1 MPEDTGV
8 TNIREVR
15 GKDGSVAYEVSGGK
29 RGEGEASFFIPKES
43 MHAYEKEYGKK
54 EFGDMLKRG
63 IDASIQS
70 RKENVE
76 HDNFS

>member
-43 MHAYEKEYGKK
+43 LQSYEKEHGKR
-54 EFGDMLKRG
+54 EFQEMLKRG
-63 IDASIQS
+63 IDASLQS
-70 RKENVE
+70 RKENSE
-76 HDNFS
+76 HDKLP